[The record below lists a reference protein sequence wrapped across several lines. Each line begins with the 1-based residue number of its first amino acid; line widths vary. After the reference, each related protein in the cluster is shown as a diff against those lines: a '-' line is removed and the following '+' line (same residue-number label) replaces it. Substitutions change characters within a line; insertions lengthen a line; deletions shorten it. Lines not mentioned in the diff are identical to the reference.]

1 MGRLGSKDMRAL
13 GRKFRP
19 GYHVVGGRAAK
30 FHVVAPDGSVV
41 RSTDGQ
47 PISLPNTPTF
57 DAHYRRRVE
66 SQLRK
71 AGVIE

>member
-1 MGRLGSKDMRAL
+1 MRQL

-19 GYHVVGGRAAK
+19 GFRIEGGRSSK
-30 FHVVAPDGSVV
+30 FHIISPQGDVV
-41 RSTDGQ
+41 RGADGQ
-47 PISLPNTPTF
+47 PITLPNTPTF